1 MTCYF
6 RWPWHLPWPWHSLRP
21 CVHFPYFIPSILQSF
36 QEIHPSSLVHSE
48 QNTPHWSWFV
58 RDRQYISI
66 LFDANIQSTDVRNN
80 WSLSSYAKWQKHAT
94 NNKGNELQNEF
105 KDRAIYEGGLLV
117 QFKCDWCCGLICLN
131 LISCEFLFFTRG
143 VIIDILV
150 FY

>member
-6 RWPWHLPWPWHSLRP
+6 WWPWHLPWPWHSLWP
-21 CVHFPYFIPSILQSF
+21 CVHFPYFIPSIFQSF
-36 QEIHPSSLVHSE
+36 QEIHPSSLFHSK

-94 NNKGNELQNEF
+94 NNKGNVLQNEF
-105 KDRAIYEGGLLV
+105 KDRAIYGGA
-117 QFKCDWCCGLICLN
+117 CWYSLN
-131 LISCEFLFFTRG
+131 AIDVLFWFVLTWFLASFCYS
-143 VIIDILV
+143 LEEWL
-150 FY
+150 